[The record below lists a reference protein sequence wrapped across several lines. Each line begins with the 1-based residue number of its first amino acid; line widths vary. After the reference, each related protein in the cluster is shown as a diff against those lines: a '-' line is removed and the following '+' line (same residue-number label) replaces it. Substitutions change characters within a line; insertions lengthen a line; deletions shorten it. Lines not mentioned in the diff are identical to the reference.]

1 MTHTVDNARF
11 EFGRLEYAGIGSR
24 QITGSSSRLMMLY
37 ACCMAMMGA
46 KLRSGGASGNDT
58 SFETGARI
66 AYDALSEK
74 FDLPPGA
81 YAQVMDIFLPFNGF
95 NGRQV
100 NSAAGYHYHPSKEAE
115 NLAAQYHPGWSR
127 MGTYPRAMM
136 SRNSLQ
142 VMGASMSAPARF
154 VVCETADGAY
164 TGGMTTSKT
173 GGTGQAIRIASALN
187 VPVYNASYPAHRQ
200 KMENWISDAEIKIQE
215 RLGLSPTALVDDFIA
230 QYVGIGQR
238 VEGNLIQL
246 ANQGHGDVIV
256 HGTNCFK
263 MNSGVAKEI
272 RETFPQAY
280 EAFLKGKPGDRKRLG
295 TIDVVKIDVNNRPLT
310 IMNAY
315 VQYKWGRD
323 PDVAYVDVEALR
335 KSFKAIAKA
344 VAPDQRILIPR
355 IGAGLGNGCW
365 VSLSNIIRLEMINHD
380 LTLVDYDGSELI
392 NDPVEP
398 GIRKP
403 EPADDQLSLI

>member
-1 MTHTVDNARF
+1 MTHIAATTPVNL
-11 EFGRLEYAGIGSR
+11 GRWAYTGIGSR
-24 QITGSSSRLMMLY
+24 QITSHSSRMMMQY
-37 ACCMAMMGA
+37 ACCMAMMGG

-66 AYDALSEK
+66 AYDALAET
-74 FDLPPGA
+74 FNLPPGA
-81 YAQVMDIFLPFNGF
+81 YANVMDIFLPHDGF
-95 NGRQV
+95 NGRYA
-100 NSAAGYHYHPSKEAE
+100 NPDSGYHVVSSREAE
-115 NLAAQYHPGWSR
+115 NLAAQHHPGWGRLSS
-127 MGTYPRAMM
+127 YARALM

-142 VMGASMSAPARF
+142 VMGASMSDPTRF

-164 TGGMTTSKT
+164 TEGMTSYKT
-173 GGTGQAIRIASALN
+173 GGTGQAIRIASSFN
-187 VPVYNASYPAHRQ
+187 IRVYNAAHPAHR
-200 KMENWISDAEIKIQE
+200 KKIEDWIKEADLKIQH
-215 RLGLSPTALVDDFIA
+215 RLGLSPVALVDEFLL
-230 QYVGIGQR
+230 QFVGIGQH
-238 VEGNLIQL
+238 VEGNLVKMACEGQ
-246 ANQGHGDVIV
+246 GDVIV

-263 MNSGVAKEI
+263 MNSGVAKTI

-280 EAFLKGKPGDRKRLG
+280 EAFLKGRPGDRSRMG
-295 TIDVVKIDVNNRPLT
+295 TIDVVKVESHGKPLT
-310 IMNAY
+310 IINAY
-315 VQYKWGRD
+315 VQYNWGRD
-323 PDVAYVDVEALR
+323 PNVAYVDAEALR

-398 GIRKP
+398 GARKP